1 MKFGKLIPREIIKI
15 VATRCHILKLKRTI
29 FHFGLARAVPQNPLR
44 ELTALPRSLTGFK
57 RSILLRE
64 GRGGKTGGN
73 GKGEEK
79 WGEDLLLRRGK
90 REGER
95 GRGRLSP
102 KPKNQTSPMHS
113 IICHSCNFSACDRAS
128 CSVVVMCAEDG
139 LQLQR

>member
-15 VATRCHILKLKRTI
+15 VATRCHILKLKCTI

-73 GKGEEK
+73 GKGGEKGGEEGCPLNLK
-79 WGEDLLLRRGK
+79 TKLRPCTP
-90 REGER
+90 
-95 GRGRLSP
+95 SFATP
-102 KPKNQTSPMHS
+102 AISV
-113 IICHSCNFSACDRAS
+113 RAT
-128 CSVVVMCAEDG
+128 VQAAV
-139 LQLQR
+139 